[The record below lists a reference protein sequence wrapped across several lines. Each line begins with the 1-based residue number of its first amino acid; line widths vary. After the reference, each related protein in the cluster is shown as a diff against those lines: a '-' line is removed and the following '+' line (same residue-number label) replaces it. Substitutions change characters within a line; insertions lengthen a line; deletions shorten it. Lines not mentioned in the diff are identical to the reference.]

1 MNMRDEGWSQGRDF
15 IWKAAD
21 WEDGRL
27 PQNKQYWGLDARF
40 FYRSEG
46 KKQWRTKVKRKSRE
60 GNALGKQ
67 SKRAFSLAKNI
78 SKGMDSFWKGCV
90 NLFYAQVGREKLSLL
105 ELNKSTLVY
114 SQAEVQVPP
123 GNPLSMIIIIK
134 ASQRN
139 SFQHG
144 VRIDFLPETYLNCP
158 TVCVTKVF

>member
-1 MNMRDEGWSQGRDF
+1 
-15 IWKAAD
+15 
-21 WEDGRL
+21 
-27 PQNKQYWGLDARF
+27 
-40 FYRSEG
+40 
-46 KKQWRTKVKRKSRE
+46 
-60 GNALGKQ
+60 
-67 SKRAFSLAKNI
+67 
-78 SKGMDSFWKGCV
+78 MDSFWKGCV
-90 NLFYAQVGREKLSLL
+90 NLFYAQVGSEKLSLH
-105 ELNKSTLVY
+105 ELNKGILAY